1 MMPAR
6 LKATFTLALLV
17 VLGAATNAHALVMSG
32 HVQLYAPPPTD
43 ARWEALENN
52 DHTPVWLESSN
63 LAVAN
68 AFGVDVIP
76 FLNNASGLYNNGN
89 VVNQSAWAGSL
100 GADTYSSYFLHAD
113 KQGKNRTYAGSIT
126 FDETIEGLVFR
137 RTNLNLT
144 EAIFGAA
151 GTAYATGS
159 VARFELTPNAS
170 WFQLSDDFRTLTFQ
184 TYVPHDL
191 DNLRI
196 ITGTPTNPPD
206 ISIPVPGTTGL
217 IGLGLLMARRFLTHR
232 PSKHA

>member
-1 MMPAR
+1 MPINR
-6 LKATFTLALLV
+6 V
-17 VLGAATNAHALVMSG
+17 
-32 HVQLYAPPPTD
+32 
-43 ARWEALENN
+43 
-52 DHTPVWLESSN
+52 
-63 LAVAN
+63 
-68 AFGVDVIP
+68 
-76 FLNNASGLYNNGN
+76 
-89 VVNQSAWAGSL
+89 
-100 GADTYSSYFLHAD
+100 
-113 KQGKNRTYAGSIT
+113 KNRTYAGSIT

-196 ITGTPTNPPD
+196 ITGAPTNPPD

-217 IGLGLLMARRFLTHR
+217 IGLGLLMARRFLT
-232 PSKHA
+232 P